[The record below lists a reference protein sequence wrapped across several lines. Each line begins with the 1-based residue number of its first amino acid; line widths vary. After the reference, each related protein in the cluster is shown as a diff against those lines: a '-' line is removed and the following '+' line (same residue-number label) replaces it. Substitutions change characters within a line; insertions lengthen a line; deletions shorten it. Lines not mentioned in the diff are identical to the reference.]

1 MIGGLAGST
10 FENKF
15 VAIKPAE
22 PYIQKAIPTQHV
34 FAADVPAPVLPAP
47 VVPVPIETSL
57 TREQLAQME
66 ASIITIRNLNRI
78 PLYSTA
84 HQMFEKFFESLP
96 IETIKENINF
106 LASYGIIPP
115 LEDGAMS
122 GGVRSQRVSRP
133 SIHKKE
139 NIEYMQDIK
148 NTATLAKE
156 ARDIAAKQAAENERI
171 RLYNIDWHTKNPSGF
186 IPSNYTPATLPQI
199 YVEAVEKLDK
209 NHSASAL
216 FEAIM
221 PPIVVEKWKF
231 ELEHNCRDVYEPSGP
246 ETQCNNTIGE
256 FKNQACY
263 ICGFDILPEQG
274 PPAFFYRTCEHIL
287 PIIQAVFFLDLYRGS
302 EKNTITP
309 EQLSLLKLE
318 YSWAHQSCNMVKSD
332 DSYLCTV
339 LDGKFP
345 TWVYSEKNIRQILTN
360 IYNTDSYNPGSNIV
374 QYKIREYESKIEPY
388 KTGYAGWLDDRVR
401 YIIDK
406 KMKPIQS
413 HLNKSCQPGLLMM
426 IGLGNLMNTSK
437 WSELFSQTYREV
449 MSAPTPSEETIPT
462 TPYQEIARSESP
474 PPLQLSKVKQTR
486 RNVPRKPSIKFRKNT
501 IKNRKNK

>member
-22 PYIQKAIPTQHV
+22 PYIQKAIPTQLV
-34 FAADVPAPVLPAP
+34 FDAVVPAP
-47 VVPVPIETSL
+47 VVPASIETSL

-115 LEDGAMS
+115 LEDAAMS

-133 SIHKKE
+133 SIHKKQ

-148 NTATLAKE
+148 DTARLAKE

-186 IPSNYTPATLPQI
+186 IPSNYTQATLPQI

-221 PPIVVEKWKF
+221 PPIVVSRWKD
-231 ELEHNCRDVYEPSGP
+231 ELKKNCRKAYEPSNP
-246 ETQCNNTIGE
+246 ETQCNNTIGP
-256 FKNQACY
+256 FTDQPCY
-263 ICGFDILPEQG
+263 ICGFPITPEE
-274 PPAFFYRTCEHIL
+274 PEPSFFYSTCEHIL
-287 PIIQAVFFLDLYRGS
+287 PIIQAIFFLDLYRGS
-302 EKNTITP
+302 DKNLLTP
-309 EQLSLLKLE
+309 EQLSVLKLE
-318 YSWAHQSCNMVKSD
+318 YAWAHQSCNMEKSD
-332 DSYLCTV
+332 DSYLCTA

-360 IYNTDSYNPGSNIV
+360 IYTTKSWNPGSDKIQSFINH
-374 QYKIREYESKIEPY
+374 YKGGYEK
-388 KTGYAGWLDDRVR
+388 WLDHRVKS
-401 YIIDK
+401 IVTNQ
-406 KMKPIQS
+406 MEPIQS
-413 HLNKSCQPGLLMM
+413 YLNKSSQPGLLMM

-449 MSAPTPSEETIPT
+449 MSAPAPSQETIPT

-474 PPLQLSKVKQTR
+474 PPLQLPKVKQTR
-486 RNVPRKPSIKFRKNT
+486 RNVPRKPAVKFRTKT
-501 IKNRKNK
+501 TKNRNSK